1 MGPFH
6 MSGENL
12 EGTDDVV
19 VFDAYAWCEYA
30 LDGPYAELVN
40 EKLSSARQALTP
52 ASVIGELKESMLRHR
67 VKTSKISSIILY
79 VKNRSFIVNIDS
91 EIAEK
96 AGDINFEYKKKIQ
109 GWGMLD
115 SIVYS
120 VTLLKKGRVIT
131 GDPHFKKLPEVIYIG
146 TDAPDGSRRP

>member
-1 MGPFH
+1 
-6 MSGENL
+6 MSGEKR
-12 EGTDDVV
+12 EEAEDAVI
-19 VFDAYAWCEYA
+19 FDAYAWCEYA

-40 EKLSSARQALTP
+40 EKLYSTRQALTP
-52 ASVIGELKESMLRHR
+52 ASVIGELKESMLRHH
-67 VKTSKISSIILY
+67 VEPSKISAIILY
-79 VKNRSFIVNIDS
+79 VKNRSFIVNIDA

-96 AGDINFEYKKKIQ
+96 AGEINFEYKKKIQ

-146 TDAPDGSRRP
+146 NDT